1 MRWPGKTKRPASTE
15 LGDAYKARS
24 HGDTLPMSPDSP
36 NSSRSET
43 SFEGLLNEDPA
54 GQETQA
60 PPNCTVESEA
70 PASGPGRPKLEAS
83 SEADPDPS
91 GEVSPEFAAMSVC
104 TCGTGSRRTKWAGC
118 RVHRVCAAFCEVGD
132 GFCACGFS
140 RDEHSVCEE
149 YRVNLEA
156 ATFAQTCKCG
166 FAREQHATTV
176 ASPSR
181 RRESED
187 DLRARFTH
195 KEKASCAMYRV
206 NLQSASFGECLCGL
220 PKASHSDEAQKQ
232 NAQQKGGAG
241 RTTRRDES
249 ELRSTFV
256 QREYVECAH
265 YEVDMAPGVQYGM
278 CRCGKPRAEH
288 SNRALQGGKPE
299 LKAKRTNEDVIAQ
312 MKARAAAA
320 EAAATTHAPPTRGL
334 RPQPRDPT
342 VLRSHSLC
350 PLPSARSQEQPPLK
364 KSSLMKARRVMA

>member
-1 MRWPGKTKRPASTE
+1 
-15 LGDAYKARS
+15 
-24 HGDTLPMSPDSP
+24 MSPDSP
-36 NSSRSET
+36 NSSRSDT
-43 SFEGLLNEDPA
+43 ISFEGLLNEDPA
-54 GQETQA
+54 GQET
-60 PPNCTVESEA
+60 NRTVESEA

-104 TCGTGSRRTKWAGC
+104 TCGSRRTKLAGC
-118 RVHRVCAAFCEVGD
+118 RVHRVCAAFCEVGG

-140 RDEHSVCEE
+140 RDEHSVCRE
-149 YRVNLEA
+149 YRAEYRANEA
-156 ATFAQTCKCG
+156 ETCKCG